1 MHPSDRAAL
10 LERVL
15 GAVTEA
21 VADLYRDNPH
31 ADFDEAYD
39 SIADAV
45 MEIIEPVA
53 NECDDLRAKLAE
65 AYKAIQWADER
76 ACIQDCNGGSYPI
89 AHDIT
94 WAEDLPAVQRA
105 KEAKP

>member
-1 MHPSDRAAL
+1 MHPSDQAAL

-21 VADLYRDNPH
+21 VADLCRDNPH

-45 MEIIEPVA
+45 MEIIEPIA
-53 NECDDLRAKLAE
+53 NERDDLRAKLAAAYE
-65 AYKAIQWADER
+65 AIRWADT
-76 ACIQDCNGGSYPI
+76 Y
-89 AHDIT
+89 
-94 WAEDLPAVQRA
+94 AEDAIDWQDFWSTNPAVQRA